1 MILGNN
7 KVDYLNDIRF
17 NLSEDDITSM
27 AKIKTFLNGNVNDKK
42 NGRKFDV
49 MRRSFESDILPSI

>member
-42 NGRKFDV
+42 NGRKFEK
-49 MRRSFESDILPSI
+49 F